1 MSDLDHT
8 TVDAEDGSDPFP
20 EISRK
25 RRRGVRVTTAAAIAL
40 GLAIGGGAIAGAS
53 SSSGSRPST
62 RPPAGSSAPASASG
76 RHGPMGVKPTAV
88 GTVTSVTGETFVL
101 STGSGTTVTVDVS
114 SSTTY
119 RDWGTASASLADVK
133 VGQHV
138 AVVGKESDGTVTA
151 TSVMVGTPPTSGK
164 GGPGGGNSGPPG
176 GSMGTASR
184 PAAGKGAKGTKLP
197 AGTSSTS
204 G

>member
-8 TVDAEDGSDPFP
+8 TVHAEDGSDPFP

-53 SSSGSRPST
+53 SSSGSSSST
-62 RPPAGSSAPASASG
+62 RPPAGSSATSAAPG
-76 RHGPMGVKPTAV
+76 RHGPMGMKPTAV
-88 GTVTSVTGETFVL
+88 GTVTSVSGDTFVL
-101 STGSGTTVTVDVS
+101 TTGSGSTVTVDVS

-119 RDWGTASASLADVK
+119 RDAGTTSASLADVK

-138 AVVGKESDGTVTA
+138 AVVGKESNGTVTA

-164 GGPGGGNSGPPG
+164 GGPGGGGGASGPSG
-176 GSMGTASR
+176 GPMGTT
-184 PAAGKGAKGTKLP
+184 G
-197 AGTSSTS
+197 
-204 G
+204 